1 MAAKQRRFSISLPDD
16 LEELLCVVHNEKYSD
31 TSIAKMLRDLI
42 ARGLVYQQEVVS
54 ENRFTNRG

>member
-42 ARGLVYQQEVVS
+42 ARSLVYQQEVVS